1 MSESFSVSIR
11 VVSSFILGEAPR
23 RYLPLGG
30 FFLPSGV
37 SPSFLWSGQRKEAK
51 ETPQPQAGR
60 TLEACF
66 VLPPP
71 SLRSVVAPMGALLY
85 ASRWRTQESSIGR
98 LWGRKA
104 PQSWGYHS
112 PPESSPRGTFFCGRK
127 PPLPPKKPLRIS
139 PQLITLW

>member
-66 VLPPP
+66 VLPP
-71 SLRSVVAPMGALLY
+71 SLRSVVRSPGRAALCFEVARPGELY
-85 ASRWRTQESSIGR
+85 RWTLGWRSPTEQGLS
-98 LWGRKA
+98 
-104 PQSWGYHS
+104 QH

-139 PQLITLW
+139 PQLITLG

>member
-71 SLRSVVAPMGALLY
+71 LPSVGGRSHGCAALCFEVAHPGELY
-85 ASRWRTQESSIGR
+85 R
-98 LWGRKA
+98 
-104 PQSWGYHS
+104 
-112 PPESSPRGTFFCGRK
+112 
-127 PPLPPKKPLRIS
+127 
-139 PQLITLW
+139 